1 MEPPQVWRAANLL
14 TKFWDGELVVFNLD
28 SGNTHLL
35 TPVAGQTLKILM
47 QGRADVQEL
56 SRRLA
61 AQVEL
66 ESDSELHRSIDV
78 VIQQF
83 DALGLIHPAGE

>member
-1 MEPPQVWRAANLL
+1 VEPRQVWRAANLL
-14 TKFWDGELVVFNLD
+14 TKLWDGELVVFNLD

-35 TPVAGQTLKILM
+35 TPVAGQTLKVLI
-47 QGRADVQEL
+47 QGPADVQEL

-66 ESDSELHRSIDV
+66 ESDPELHRSIAV

-83 DALGLIHPAGE
+83 EALGLIHPAGE